1 MDYCYTLFYYFI
13 SGFFMGFVLDDVS
26 VKVYGINDYY
36 RLDVSLLFPFGFIIS
51 DDINLTVDGN
61 DVCISLSVYVPSEAC
76 SMELCFKV
84 SVSGDLC
91 GYRAYLSYLNE
102 SSSFVICLHREV
114 DLIPPLLSDYLIDSE
129 TTI

>member
-13 SGFFMGFVLDDVS
+13 SGVF
-26 VKVYGINDYY
+26 
-36 RLDVSLLFPFGFIIS
+36 IS
-51 DDINLTVDGN
+51 DDGN

-91 GYRAYLSYLNE
+91 GYRAYLSYL
-102 SSSFVICLHREV
+102 
-114 DLIPPLLSDYLIDSE
+114 IDSE